1 MPDSPAIQRL
11 EAELERL
18 AAQLAAQQHTMLT
31 LRGELA
37 RLRVDPGGETE
48 PVVVPVLPKPAPVL
62 PTPPAVPVKP
72 VSVATPFPKKDTE
85 AFIGGNVL
93 SKIGIAAL
101 VIGLAIFVKFA
112 FDNDLIG
119 PWGRIALGWGA
130 GAGLVGLA
138 AWLRKTYPAYSTV
151 LLSGGLA
158 TAYFS
163 TYTAFQFYHLLPL
176 PITFGLMVA
185 LTGATVWQ
193 ATRYNVEWIALFGL
207 VGAYAVPLLL
217 GGNGAAWGLFSYLSV
232 INAGVLYLSFRR
244 DWHWLNGAAFV
255 VTWVIF
261 LVFYFTG
268 LNRTGYRATVLG
280 FGALIFGMMY
290 ANLLAR
296 PFLRQTDG
304 RSVVALALVLNAL
317 VFYGPGADV
326 LPAAFLSPYRSG
338 FTLGNAL
345 IHAVVAFTLHR
356 RGLGNTL
363 VFSVAQGLA
372 LVFLIGFVPVQFDGA
387 WIPSLW
393 ALGAAVLYW
402 LGRSR
407 NQGLLTTFGTGLA
420 GLSALALTVTWKGV
434 LPTVPA
440 FLNDALLAGLV
451 VLAALGGM
459 VYAAFVR
466 FPVASGFAHTSGH
479 LLASL
484 LLVLG
489 YPVLDHELTRFF
501 ASQPPTERW
510 NALRL
515 TVSGVFP
522 SLYIAGLAWVVARRG
537 VRGWRIAA
545 VVLGSG
551 FLLMS
556 TALNLPEELRN
567 SFLKNPM
574 LNGDLLPLRFAGYA
588 VMAGVGWSI
597 HRLLPSVTDPK
608 NDLRSVFTLAFHGLV
623 LWALSQEMLTWFL
636 WADPAQ
642 AERQLSRAVHVGW
655 SVAWGVYSLGLIGWG
670 FRREAK
676 SLRLTGIGLFGVVL
690 GKLLLFDLRGLS
702 AGGKIVVFLSVGV
715 LLLLTSFLYQ
725 KFRKEA

>member
-18 AAQLAAQQHTMLT
+18 AAQLAAQQHTMLA

-37 RLRVDPGGETE
+37 RLRANPGAETE
-48 PVVVPVLPKPAPVL
+48 PVVVPVPPKPAPVL
-62 PTPPAVPVKP
+62 PLPPAVPVRP
-72 VSVATPFPKKDTE
+72 VSGAAPFPKKDTE

-119 PWGRIALGWGA
+119 PWGRIVLGWGA

-163 TYTAFQFYHLLPL
+163 TYAAFQFYHLLPL
-176 PITFGLMVA
+176 PVTFGLMVA

-244 DWHWLNGAAFV
+244 DWYGLNGAAFV

-268 LNRTGYRATVLG
+268 LDRIGYRATVLG
-280 FGALIFGMMY
+280 FGALLFGMMH

-304 RSVVALALVLNAL
+304 RPVVALALVLNAL
-317 VFYGPGADV
+317 AFYGPGADV

-393 ALGAAVLYW
+393 AVGAAVLYW

-407 NQGLLTTFGTGLA
+407 NQGLLTAFGTGLA
-420 GLSALALTVTWKGV
+420 GLAALSLQTAWNGV
-434 LPTVPA
+434 GPAVPA
-440 FLNDALLAGLV
+440 FLNETFLAGLV
-451 VLAALGGM
+451 VVAALGGM
-459 VYAAFVR
+459 VYVAFVR
-466 FPVASGFAHTSGH
+466 FPVAAGFAHTAGH
-479 LLASL
+479 LLAGL
-484 LLVLG
+484 LLMLG
-489 YPVLDHELTRFF
+489 FPVLDHELTRFF
-501 ASQPPTERW
+501 AAQPSTERW
-510 NALRL
+510 TALHR
-515 TVSGVFP
+515 TVSGAVP
-522 SLYIAGLAWVVARRG
+522 GLYVGILAWIVARRG
-537 VRGWRIAA
+537 VQGWRITA

-556 TALNLPEELRN
+556 IALNLPEELRE
-567 SFLKNPM
+567 SFLKNPT
-574 LNGDLLPLRFAGYA
+574 LNGEVLPLRFAGYA
-588 VMAGVGWSI
+588 VMAGVAWAVY
-597 HRLLPSVTDPK
+597 RLLPSVTAPEAAWHPA
-608 NDLRSVFTLAFHGLV
+608 FTLAFHGLV
-623 LWALSQEMLTWFL
+623 LWVFSQEVLTWFL

-670 FRREAK
+670 FRRDAK
-676 SLRLTGIGLFGVVL
+676 SLRLAGIGLFGVVL

-702 AGGKIVVFLSVGV
+702 TGGKIVVFLSVGV

-725 KFRKEA
+725 KFRKET